1 MMKKTQNEILKEIKN
16 TETLTAVEIII
27 SSEDHEIPN
36 RPLGTPVKASIIIND
51 ELFST
56 PYEIEEG
63 YTFDFL
69 KTIKKTIPKEVLL
82 IYFEDAD
89 LPKAWADA
97 YTAGGIPEERHDRR
111 VIFHPYNEM
120 CEMYCVDRN
129 LLWDITDYF
138 KGTPHELTKDK
149 CGWRWNIIQW
159 YKKHLI

>member
-1 MMKKTQNEILKEIKN
+1 MKKTQNEILKEIKN

-27 SSEDHEIPN
+27 SSEDHAIPN

-138 KGTPHELTKDK
+138 KGTPHELTEDK
-149 CGWRWNIIQW
+149 CKWRYEIIEW
-159 YKKHLI
+159 YRNHLI